1 MTWLST
7 RTRRWQEPVGIIDLG
22 GGSVQIVFPTPAA
35 STAPAGYSQH
45 LDFGGRKHEVYLK
58 SHLGFGL
65 DAARNAAL
73 DLLVS
78 KHEVRAA
85 VRAPP
90 FCHARARP
98 PERRGVCHGPM
109 KSNSIL
115 H

>member
-90 FCHARARP
+90 FCHARART
-98 PERRGVCHGPM
+98 PERRGACHGPM